1 MDNRIL
7 YPQPLIKPAQ
17 SNPAKPGIQKENR
30 PRANSNDFEKLLQNK
45 VVGREELKFS
55 RHAQERITLRNV
67 KLSSTDLEKINQ
79 AVDKAASKGAKESL
93 LLLDNLALVVSIN
106 NRTVITA
113 VDGKSIKENIF
124 TNIDS
129 AVIL

>member
-17 SNPAKPGIQKENR
+17 GVSAKQTIQKGSPTTGKE
-30 PRANSNDFEKLLQNK
+30 FEKLLQNK
-45 VVGREELKFS
+45 VAGAQELKFS
-55 RHAQERITLRNV
+55 RHAQERISLRKVN
-67 KLSSTDLEKINQ
+67 LSTEDLEKINT

-93 LLLDNLALVVSIN
+93 LLMDNLALVVSIN

-113 VDGKSIKENIF
+113 VDGQNIKENIF

-129 AVIL
+129 AVII